1 MIHMSDSGLTGYAL
15 LKKQREA
22 KLKRLSG
29 LTMKDYFQ
37 SMEEVRQGKPLNPQI
52 KRYLFLRP

>member
-1 MIHMSDSGLTGYAL
+1 MSSDQLTGYAL
-15 LKKQREA
+15 LKKQREQR
-22 KLKRLSG
+22 LKRLSG
-29 LTMKDYFQ
+29 LTMKNYFQ

>member
-1 MIHMSDSGLTGYAL
+1 MSDSGLTGYAL
-15 LKKQREA
+15 LKKQRET
-22 KLKRLSG
+22 KLKRLSS
-29 LTMKDYFQ
+29 LSMKDYFQ